1 MHTRNVPMSITGL
14 KFSLGKSEKVFV
26 KLKTFLPRISHKES
40 LLGMIVKE
48 KGVLF
53 KKNHNLVCR

>member
-1 MHTRNVPMSITGL
+1 MHNRNVPMSNTGL

-26 KLKTFLPRISHKES
+26 KLKMFLPKISHKES
-40 LLGMIVKE
+40 LLEMIVKE
-48 KGVLF
+48 KGALF